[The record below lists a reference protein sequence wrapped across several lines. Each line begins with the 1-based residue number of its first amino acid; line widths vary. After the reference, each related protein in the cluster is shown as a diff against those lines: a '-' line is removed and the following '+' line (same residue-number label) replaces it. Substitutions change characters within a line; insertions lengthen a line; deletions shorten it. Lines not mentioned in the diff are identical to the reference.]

1 LPSDNA
7 QSGAR
12 AANVLLTVGL
22 LLILTLLALFV
33 HGFHVG
39 IEDDAIYLP
48 AVKQHL
54 NPSLYPHD
62 SIMFEPQTRP
72 TLWDELVAYSIR
84 LTGVSV
90 ETGEFAW
97 YLFCLFAFLS
107 GCWLLMTRVFEHR
120 LERLGAV
127 AVVTALLTM
136 PVAGVA
142 IYIADQHLHPRMLAT
157 ALVLVGASILLPLP
171 NESVS
176 LNRAAISLLLTALAT
191 LIHVQMAFYGLVFLI
206 FLVLPLERF
215 GERAVEFWV
224 LLTPLLML
232 FQHGSAQWVEAS
244 RIKRQHY
251 LFRWEWYEWI
261 GIFGPIIILY
271 LIARWAQRRN
281 RPAVH
286 NLALRV
292 ALLGAFGFLVTLVL
306 TTPPK
311 LERLTAYQ
319 PMRIFH
325 TVYLMMLLLFGGLA
339 AQMLLKRS
347 WWRWVLLLFP
357 MSVGM
362 YFAQRDLFPRTNH
375 IEWPGRS
382 TGNAWV
388 EAFQWVRKNTPNDAY
403 FALDQ
408 HFMVAYGED
417 YHGFRALAERGHI
430 ADWDKDSGVACLFP
444 SLAPRWSREV
454 HALQGF
460 NHFGDDDFRR
470 LEHDFGVSWVVLEKP
485 YVHQYEDGRLETRGF
500 TGPASEIFAECPYQ
514 NSAVRV
520 CKLR

>member
-1 LPSDNA
+1 MPSENA
-7 QSGAR
+7 HRGRAR
-12 AANVLLTVGL
+12 NVLLTAGSL
-22 LLILTLLALFV
+22 LLLTVLALFT
-33 HGFHVG
+33 HGYHLG

-48 AVKQHL
+48 AIKQHL
-54 NPSLYPHD
+54 NPALYPHD
-62 SIMFEPQTRP
+62 TIMFEPQTRP

-84 LTGVSV
+84 LTGVPL

-97 YLFCLFAFLS
+97 YVLCLFIFLS
-107 GCWLLMTRVFEHR
+107 ACWLLTTRIFEHW

-127 AVVTALLTM
+127 WVVAALLTM

-157 ALVLVGASILLPLP
+157 ALVLIGASILLPLP
-171 NESVS
+171 DERVS
-176 LNRAAISLLLTALAT
+176 LNRAALSLLLIAFAT
-191 LIHVQMAFYGLVFLI
+191 LIHVQMAFYGLIFLT

-215 GERAVEFWV
+215 GERAVQFAT
-224 LLTPLLML
+224 LLPPLVAL
-232 FQHGSAQWVEAS
+232 FQSGSAQWLEAS

-261 GIFGPIIILY
+261 GIFGPIIILW
-271 LIARWAQRRN
+271 LLARWARRSN

-286 NLALRV
+286 NIALRV
-292 ALLGAFGFLVTLVL
+292 ALLGIFGFLVTLVL

-325 TVYLMMLLLFGGLA
+325 TVYLVMLLLFGGLA
-339 AQMLLKRS
+339 VQKLLKRS
-347 WWRWVLLLFP
+347 WWRWALLMLP
-357 MSVGM
+357 LSVGM
-362 YFAQRDLFPRTNH
+362 YFAQRDLFQRTHH

-388 EAFQWVRKNTPNDAY
+388 EAFRWVRANTPVDAY
-403 FALDQ
+403 FALDS
-408 HFMVAYGED
+408 HFITAYGED

-444 SLAPRWSREV
+444 SLAPRWSREA
-454 HALQGF
+454 HAVQGF
-460 NHFGDDDFRR
+460 NHFGDAEFQS
-470 LEHDFGVSWVVLEKP
+470 LEREFGVNWVVLEKP
-485 YVHQYEDGRLETRGF
+485 YVHRYEDGRLETRGY
-500 TGPASEIFAECPYQ
+500 TGSASEVFAECPYE

-520 CKLR
+520 CKLK